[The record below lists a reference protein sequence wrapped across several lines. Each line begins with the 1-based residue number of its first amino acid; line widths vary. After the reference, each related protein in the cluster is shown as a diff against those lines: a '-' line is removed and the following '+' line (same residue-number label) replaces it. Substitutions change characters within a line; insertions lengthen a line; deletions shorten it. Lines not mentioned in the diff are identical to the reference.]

1 MICAALILS
10 ASTSAQSFLDASLPT
25 RSRGGISVL
34 AFGQG
39 SRRKACLK
47 RY

>member
-1 MICAALILS
+1 MICTAFILS
-10 ASTSAQSFLDASLPT
+10 ASASVQIYLDASLPK
-25 RSRGGISVL
+25 RSRCGISVL

-39 SRRKACLK
+39 SRRKACLE